1 MCCLFPWLIDKDCW
15 VHCFPLAQGS
25 GFRSPKIPPQLV
37 VPRGPWVWPTD
48 PVGKWAW
55 HVGNRMSHGG
65 DFTIALILN
74 SVQRKCS
81 WVPTETVSQ
90 GWARLWLSDVSIL
103 YRKLA
108 FLAPVIINLARNLL
122 ERCWYLVDLFFFPAA
137 HEKQTQKSV
146 LFSPFPFENLFW
158 NSLSFLRLQNA
169 LRWSAKCSLLG
180 AMARWLWP
188 RIRGK
193 TNWGSV
199 PVGVMKTS

>member
-1 MCCLFPWLIDKDCW
+1 MCCPFPWLIDKDCG

-25 GFRSPKIPPQLV
+25 GFCSPKIPQQLV

-81 WVPTETVSQ
+81 RVLTETVSQ

-103 YRKLA
+103 YRKLT
-108 FLAPVIINLARNLL
+108 FLVPVIINLARNLL
-122 ERCWYLVDLFFFPAA
+122 ERCWYLVDLFFFQLPM
-137 HEKQTQKSV
+137 KNK
-146 LFSPFPFENLFW
+146 LRNLFYFPP
-158 NSLSFLRLQNA
+158 SPLKICFGIVCHSSFCRMLFVDLE
-169 LRWSAKCSLLG
+169 SVVCLG
-180 AMARWLWP
+180 PWQGDCGP
-188 RIRGK
+188 
-193 TNWGSV
+193 T
-199 PVGVMKTS
+199 